1 MSLLTYTSL
10 IKLMKQSTRFRKQSS
25 GKSKDLKQIYK
36 ENIADKKLNIKD
48 TPKNRIKLQTIIIKE
63 FRKKE
68 KKPIT
73 LNKPKT
79 AKRIET
85 GSLMKGKIIKKA
97 IPIPKKDQVAVPDKI
112 NTKFNPVE
120 KNLTAYGKSTDAN
133 EPDKV
138 SKEALKRDWTII
150 SDNCWGVA
158 YNKAAN
164 ELYNRKY
171 RTPFAGI
178 FFMAPDWITFLE
190 NFDEYIKIKPTI
202 QPKVNEKDKYNGA
215 SRWKGGKKPWYNY
228 TVLLLK
234 GSKGD
239 VEIHYAHEHTV
250 PETALRKWTERL
262 GRMTRDKNDMIV
274 KMDDRDRFT
283 AALGKRFLELKQFPH
298 KLLFVH
304 KRYKKQF
311 KDFEGDKSLVLM
323 DVPSSQRDGL
333 QLEGLYPVPAKV

>member
-1 MSLLTYTSL
+1 MLTLKVISNL
-10 IKLMKQSTRFRKQSS
+10 IRSRPQ
-25 GKSKDLKQIYK
+25 YK
-36 ENIADKKLNIKD
+36 KTKPEDIKKIWMAQVVKKKLSIED
-48 TPKNRIKLQTIIIKE
+48 TPRNKIKLQEIILKGLKE
-63 FRKKE
+63 KKE
-68 KKPIT
+68 KKE
-73 LNKPKT
+73 KKVV
-79 AKRIET
+79 
-85 GSLMKGKIIKKA
+85 KKA

-120 KNLTAYGKSTDAN
+120 KNLTAYGKSTDEN
-133 EPDKV
+133 EPEKV
-138 SKEALKRDWTII
+138 SQEALKRDWTII

-164 ELYNRKY
+164 KLYDRKY

-202 QPKVNEKDKYNGA
+202 QPKVNEKDKYHGA
-215 SRWKGGKKPWYNY
+215 SRWKGGKRPWYNY
-228 TVLLLK
+228 TVLLLT
-234 GSKGD
+234 GSKGP

-262 GRMTRDKNDMIV
+262 ARMTRNKNDMLV

-283 AALGKRFLELKQFPH
+283 VELGKRFLKLKQFPH
-298 KLLFVH
+298 KLLFLH

-311 KDFEGDKSLVLM
+311 EDFQGDKSLVFM
-323 DVPSSQRDGL
+323 DNPSSQRDGL
-333 QLEGLYPVPAKV
+333 QLEGLYHVPAKV

>member
-1 MSLLTYTSL
+1 MSLLTYSSL

-48 TPKNRIKLQTIIIKE
+48 TPKNRIKLQTIILKE

-73 LNKPKT
+73 LN
-79 AKRIET
+79 
-85 GSLMKGKIIKKA
+85 KGKIIKKA